1 LKKEEAGMLT
11 WVFLG
16 LGAFLA
22 LIILFVSRKKLFP
35 GKNPKKID

>member
-1 LKKEEAGMLT
+1 MLT

-22 LIILFVSRKKLFP
+22 LIILFVSRKKA
-35 GKNPKKID
+35 KKDISKID